1 MKRQPP
7 MGDAGSGVGAHPS
20 ARVAPSPIPR
30 AAPRISQRG
39 RIANGLLPYLFV
51 APALCMLLLVYGG
64 PTVGT
69 VVLSFSDWDGVSRHF
84 NFIGLRNFTAM
95 LGDTEA
101 GTSLRNTI
109 VFTVVTVVVQNML
122 ALPLALA
129 LNTGLRGRNFFRSVF
144 FLPTAVS
151 YVVASLVWRMGLF
164 SGVRYGIINTVLVN
178 LPNWGPIHPVD
189 PIPFTFGAPWL
200 WVVLITV
207 RLWLQIGFYMIIFL
221 AGLQEIPRHLYEA
234 ARVDGAEAGW
244 TTFRHITFPLLRN
257 TSIFVGVLLI
267 LNAFQAFDE
276 FYNLSG
282 SISSP
287 DPNVRPPLLY
297 LYNVAIGGQNYG
309 VGSAG
314 AFIVAFLIIAFT
326 FVQLR
331 LFGLGRS
338 GS

>member
-1 MKRQPP
+1 MSTP
-7 MGDAGSGVGAHPS
+7 GGV
-20 ARVAPSPIPR
+20 ARAVPATKT
-30 AAPRISQRG
+30 RG
-39 RIANGLLPYLFV
+39 RRRREWTTTLTFFAFMAPLLIGLL
-51 APALCMLLLVYGG
+51 
-64 PTVGT
+64 
-69 VVLSFSDWDGVSRHF
+69 
-84 NFIGLRNFTAM
+84 
-95 LGDTEA
+95 
-101 GTSLRNTI
+101 
-109 VFTVVTVVVQNML
+109 VFTVVPIVWGFLVSLSDAHGTVSVGHWVGL
-122 ALPLALA
+122 ANYATVLSDSAFLLSLKTGVIFAIFIVPVTFAASLGVALLVDSVA
-129 LNTGLRGRNFFRSVF
+129 HGKAFFRSVF
-144 FLPTAVS
+144 FLPTACS
-151 YVVASLVWRMGLF
+151 YVVASLIWKLSLF